1 MGQAREHLEEMMR
14 QVMHFKEKHEM
25 GFEQKSM
32 LGSLEY
38 NINRLAVSFLGE
50 ALTWKIEKK
59 ND

>member
-1 MGQAREHLEEMMR
+1 MR